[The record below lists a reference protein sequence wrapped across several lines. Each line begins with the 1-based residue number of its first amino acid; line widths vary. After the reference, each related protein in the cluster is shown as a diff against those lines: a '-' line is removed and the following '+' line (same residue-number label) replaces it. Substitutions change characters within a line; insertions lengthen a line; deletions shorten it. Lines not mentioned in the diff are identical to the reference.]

1 MLDTDAHS
9 ADADNGLANARRRAE
24 QRYAAANPNSERRH
38 RGAASSLPGGNTRS
52 GLHFDPFPL
61 ALRGGQDQ
69 YLTDLDGHVYADF
82 LGEYSAGLYGRSH
95 PVIMA
100 AVRTALDDGI
110 SLGGPN
116 VHEARFAD
124 LLTARFPSVEQVR
137 FTNSGT
143 EANLMALATAREFT
157 GRPKI
162 LVFDGGY
169 HGGVLNFRGHSPL
182 NVPYPT
188 VTGTFND
195 VEGTRS
201 LIERHADD
209 LAAVIVEPV
218 IGGGGVIPGTPE
230 FLRELRD
237 ATSQHGVV
245 LIFDEVMTSR
255 LGPGGM
261 QERVGVRPDL
271 TTFGKYL
278 GAGFS
283 FGAFGGD
290 SLLMTRYDPAH
301 PRTLSHPGTF
311 NNNTVTMAAG
321 VAGLREVYPPEVA
334 IAHNRRGD
342 VLRTR
347 LNTLFAEE
355 DVAIQAT
362 GIGSLIGIHFQRTQI
377 RTPDDIVAAS
387 DKRALLHLEMLAC
400 GCYFARRGY
409 LALSLPLEQADYDA
423 FTDALGEVID
433 TYRHIW
439 RD

>member
-1 MLDTDAHS
+1 MLDTDA
-9 ADADNGLANARRRAE
+9 DNALANARRQAE
-24 QRYAAANPNSERRH
+24 QRYAEANPNSKRRH
-38 RGAASSLPGGNTRS
+38 RAAASSLPGGNTRS

-61 ALRGGQDQ
+61 TLSGGRDQ

-95 PVIMA
+95 PLIMA
-100 AVRTALDDGI
+100 AVRAALDEGI

-116 VHEARFAD
+116 THEARFAD
-124 LLTARFPSVEQVR
+124 LLTARFDGVEQVR

-157 GRPKI
+157 GRATI
-162 LVFDGGY
+162 LVFNGGY
-169 HGGVLNFRGHSPL
+169 HGSVLNFRGHSPL

-195 VEGTRS
+195 VEGTRA
-201 LIERHADD
+201 LIERHAGE

-218 IGGGGVIPGTPE
+218 IGGGGVIPGTRE
-230 FLRELRD
+230 FLCALRD
-237 ATSQHGVV
+237 ATAQHGVV

-255 LGPGGM
+255 LAPGGM
-261 QERVGVRPDL
+261 QELTGVRADL

-290 SLLMTRYDPAH
+290 AVLMNRYDPTH
-301 PRTLSHPGTF
+301 PRTLGHAGTF
-311 NNNTVTMAAG
+311 NNNTITMAAG
-321 VAGLREVYPPEVA
+321 VAGLRDVYPPEVA
-334 IAHNRRGD
+334 IAHNQRGD

-347 LNTLFAEE
+347 LNELFADE

-362 GIGSLIGIHFQRTQI
+362 GIGSLIGIHFQRTEI
-377 RTPDDIVAAS
+377 RTPDDIVAAG
-387 DKRALLHLEMLAC
+387 DKRALLHLEMLAR

-409 LALSLPLEQADYDA
+409 LALSLPLDQADLDG
-423 FTDALGEVID
+423 FVDALRDVID
-433 TYRHIW
+433 THRSIW
-439 RD
+439 RG